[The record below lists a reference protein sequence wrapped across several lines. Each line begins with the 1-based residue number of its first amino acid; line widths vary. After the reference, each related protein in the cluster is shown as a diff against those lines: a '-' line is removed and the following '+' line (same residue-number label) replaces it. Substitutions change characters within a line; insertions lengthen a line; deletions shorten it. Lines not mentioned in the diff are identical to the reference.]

1 MCRLMCRGEGG
12 EATRDVL
19 EACSWYARGMDR
31 STLHEI
37 IPLPHPPPFLT
48 ASLATIF
55 YHENTALVLAKPTLV
70 NGWDD

>member
-1 MCRLMCRGEGG
+1 MCRGEGG

-37 IPLPHPPPFLT
+37 IPLPPPPPSPT
-48 ASLATIF
+48 ASLATSLAPIF
-55 YHENTALVLAKPTLV
+55 YHENTALALAKPTLV